1 MTNEEPTEE
10 IIKEPV
16 EEPVEEPI
24 EEPVEEPVWIKMGYP
39 TEAHMNWFSKDNDY
53 DLLRSFDLNENSVI
67 VDIGM
72 YTGVWLKDMYC
83 KYRCN
88 CIGVEP
94 ILEYFSKAQNIL
106 TDSSKIFL
114 FDYAITNFKGKI
126 YSNINGDASRL
137 TENDN
142 KTIKIKKM
150 KVQSFFNLIENVI
163 DVLQINVEGSEYE
176 ILPIILK
183 TNILDNVKNIQIQ
196 FHNINEES
204 KYRMNDIINKIKNRG
219 FEMKFNYEFVWCGF
233 KNTKLL

>member
-1 MTNEEPTEE
+1 MTNDEPIE
-10 IIKEPV
+10 K
-16 EEPVEEPI
+16 PI
-24 EEPVEEPVWIKMGYP
+24 EEPIQEPEWIKKGYP
-39 TEAHMNWFSKDNDY
+39 TKAYMDWFSKDNDY
-53 DLLRSFDLNENSVI
+53 DLLRSFDLNENSLV

-94 ILEYFSKAQNIL
+94 IQEYFSKAQNIL

-114 FDYAITNFKGKI
+114 FDGALTNFKKSM
-126 YSNINGDASRL
+126 YTNIDGDASCL
-137 TENDN
+137 TENNSNN
-142 KTIKIKKM
+142 KTIKIKKI
-150 KVQSFFNLIENVI
+150 KIQSFFNSIQNVI
-163 DVLQINVEGSEYE
+163 DVLQINVEGSEYD

-196 FHNINEES
+196 FHNINEKS
-204 KYRMNDIINKIKNRG
+204 KEYMNDIIKKIKNRG